1 MTTSKKIAIT
11 KRQALYLLG
20 AIEVYSD
27 EVRPPDKEE
36 AGIITALMNI
46 DTDESYRKHS
56 REEME

>member
-36 AGIITALMNI
+36 AVIITALMNI

>member
-1 MTTSKKIAIT
+1 MKITITT
-11 KRQALYLLG
+11 RQAIYLLG

-46 DTDESYRKHS
+46 DTDESYRQQSKK
-56 REEME
+56 EME

>member
-1 MTTSKKIAIT
+1 MTISKKIAIT
-11 KRQALYLLG
+11 TRQALYLLG